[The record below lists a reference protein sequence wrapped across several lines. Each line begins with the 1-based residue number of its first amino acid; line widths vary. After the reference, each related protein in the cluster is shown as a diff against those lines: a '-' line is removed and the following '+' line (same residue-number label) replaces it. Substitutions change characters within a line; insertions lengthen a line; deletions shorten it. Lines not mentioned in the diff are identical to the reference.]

1 LFTVLTWRCDPG
13 FKFFL
18 NREVPVGWMQLLILS
33 FGGSVGWEG
42 QGSPFTESDKTIT
55 HQIVD
60 RPEVV
65 SSPYDSCGGAL
76 PEVSLD

>member
-1 LFTVLTWRCDPG
+1 
-13 FKFFL
+13 
-18 NREVPVGWMQLLILS
+18 MQLLILS